1 MLKLTVAVLAV
12 VLAGTA
18 GAAGWRSLR
27 IDAADEPA
35 FAESL
40 ATFEQK
46 LSPSRRYAFTLALQE
61 IWIQRTR
68 KANAEQR
75 TYTTTEFLRE
85 LDGLSY
91 DEVVRLVDPTGAA
104 ENRLRAQYYAG
115 YRLEN
120 GTRTNASVHAF
131 GPTADAFGR
140 QLGYF
145 PVPSPPDDMPRMRP
159 RGGEPGINPW
169 QR

>member
-12 VLAGTA
+12 ALAGSA
-18 GAAGWRSLR
+18 SAAGWRSLR
-27 IDAADEPA
+27 VDGTSEAG

-40 ATFEQK
+40 AAFEKK

-61 IWIQRTR
+61 IWLQGTK

-75 TYTTTEFLRE
+75 TYTTSEYLRQ
-85 LDGLSY
+85 LDGLGY
-91 DEVVRLVDPTGAA
+91 DEVVRVPDATGKVEDRYRA
-104 ENRLRAQYYAG
+104 EYYAG

-120 GTRTNASVHAF
+120 GVPQAGTNRR
-131 GPTADAFGR
+131 P
-140 QLGYF
+140 LGFF
-145 PVPSPPDDMPRMRP
+145 PQDPPREAGESRFRP
-159 RGGEPGINPW
+159 LGGEPGVNPW

>member
-1 MLKLTVAVLAV
+1 MLKLTVAALAIA
-12 VLAGTA
+12 LAGTA

-27 IDAADEPA
+27 IDATDETA

-40 ATFEQK
+40 IAFERK

-61 IWIQRTR
+61 IWLQGTR
-68 KANAEQR
+68 QANAAQR
-75 TYTTTEFLRE
+75 TYTTTEFLRQ

-91 DEVVRLVDPTGAA
+91 DEVVRIPDATGDA
-104 ENRLRAQYYAG
+104 ENRYRAEYYAG

-120 GTRTNASVHAF
+120 GTPTA
-131 GPTADAFGR
+131 PTADAFGR
-140 QLGYF
+140 ELGHF
-145 PVPSPPDDMPRMRP
+145 PQNPPPRSGPAGARFHVPGP
-159 RGGEPGINPW
+159 NPW

>member
-1 MLKLTVAVLAV
+1 MLKVTVAVLAV

-27 IDAADEPA
+27 VDATDESA

-40 ATFEQK
+40 VAFEDK

-61 IWIQRTR
+61 IWIQGTR

-75 TYTTTEFLRE
+75 TYTTTEFFRQLH
-85 LDGLSY
+85 GLSY
-91 DEVVRLVDPTGAA
+91 DEVVRLPDPTGAA
-104 ENRLRAQYYAG
+104 ENRYRAEYYAG

-120 GTRTNASVHAF
+120 GTPRA
-131 GPTADAFGR
+131 PTADAFGR
-140 QLGYF
+140 PLGHF
-145 PVPSPPDDMPRMRP
+145 PDDRP
-159 RGGEPGINPW
+159 RAGPAGARIVVARPNPW
-169 QR
+169 Q

>member
-1 MLKLTVAVLAV
+1 MWGYSVLKLTVPVLAV

-27 IDAADEPA
+27 VDATDETA

-40 ATFEQK
+40 MAFERK

-61 IWIQRTR
+61 TWLQGTR

-75 TYTTTEFLRE
+75 TYTTVEFLRQ
-85 LDGLSY
+85 LHGLSY
-91 DEVVRLVDPTGAA
+91 DEVVRIPDATGNA
-104 ENRLRAQYYAG
+104 ENRYRAEYYAG

-120 GTRTNASVHAF
+120 GTPTA
-131 GPTADAFGR
+131 PTADAFGR
-140 QLGYF
+140 PLGHF
-145 PVPSPPDDMPRMRP
+145 PDPPPRSGPAGARISVPGP
-159 RGGEPGINPW
+159 NPW

>member
-1 MLKLTVAVLAV
+1 MLKLTVAVLAI

-27 IDAADEPA
+27 VDATDEAA

-40 ATFEQK
+40 GAFEDK

-61 IWIQRTR
+61 IWLQGTR
-68 KANAEQR
+68 NANAEQR
-75 TYTTTEFLRE
+75 TYTTTDFLRQI
-85 LDGLSY
+85 DGLSY
-91 DEVVRLVDPTGAA
+91 DEVVRIPDPTGEA
-104 ENRLRAQYYAG
+104 ENRYRAAYYAG

-120 GTRTNASVHAF
+120 GT
-131 GPTADAFGR
+131 PTQDAFGR
-140 QLGYF
+140 QLGHF
-145 PVPSPPDDMPRMRP
+145 PEPPPRNDRPRMAP
-159 RGGEPGINPW
+159 MGGEPGINPW

>member
-1 MLKLTVAVLAV
+1 MLKVTVAVLAV

-27 IDAADEPA
+27 VDATDESA

-40 ATFEQK
+40 TAFEDK

-61 IWIQRTR
+61 IWIQGTR

-75 TYTTTEFLRE
+75 TYTTTEFFRQLH
-85 LDGLSY
+85 GLSY
-91 DEVVRLVDPTGAA
+91 DEVMRIADPAGSA
-104 ENRLRAQYYAG
+104 ENRYRAEYYAG

-120 GTRTNASVHAF
+120 GTPRA
-131 GPTADAFGR
+131 PTADAFGR
-140 QLGYF
+140 PLGHF
-145 PVPSPPDDMPRMRP
+145 PDDPPRVGPAGARMVV
-159 RGGEPGINPW
+159 G
-169 QR
+169 Q

>member
-1 MLKLTVAVLAV
+1 MLKLAVAVLAV

-27 IDAADEPA
+27 VDATDESA

-40 ATFEQK
+40 VAFEDK

-61 IWIQRTR
+61 IWIQGTR

-75 TYTTTEFLRE
+75 TYTTTEFFRQLH
-85 LDGLSY
+85 GLSY
-91 DEVVRLVDPTGAA
+91 DEVVRLPDPTGAA
-104 ENRLRAQYYAG
+104 ENRYRAEYYAG

-120 GTRTNASVHAF
+120 GTPQA
-131 GPTADAFGR
+131 PIDKE
-140 QLGYF
+140 LGF
-145 PVPSPPDDMPRMRP
+145 VSQNPPREAGQSRFRP
-159 RGGEPGINPW
+159 MGGEPGVNPW